1 MLCKPHFIL
10 SMAILAASG
19 IQAFAQTPPGTFN
32 GYVPSGALGMSGSVV
47 PGTAGGPAPAV
58 TANPRPVAGQGGLP
72 ALADGNELNPARIQ
86 GFNSAVES
94 TFPMTPDMVRQ
105 YRQIFD
111 EQQRAMLERPEP
123 AAVIDAGLITLEPGE
138 TPGRIQL
145 APGIASV
152 IGFYDATGQAWPI
165 DQYVVGNGE
174 NFQVLALGDDSNNL
188 VLTPLARMGWTNI
201 VIQLRDEPKPVVLRI
216 EVSEQSA
223 HFRHDIQIARNGPNA
238 EVNTAVPIRPV
249 TEAGSRTLL
258 AVLTRTDLP
267 PGAVRAGVSNVQ
279 AEAWQIGDNLYVR
292 SRHALLSPAWTA
304 SMAGPDRVRVY
315 EIQPSNAL
323 LFSIDGRVVRASVE
337 LP

>member
-1 MLCKPHFIL
+1 MPFKPQFVL
-10 SMAILAASG
+10 SMAILAVSG
-19 IQAFAQTPPGTFN
+19 LPVFAQTSPAFN

-47 PGTAGGPAPAV
+47 PGTAGAPVSQAQV
-58 TANPRPVAGQGGLP
+58 RPRPVAGQGGLP
-72 ALADGNELNPARIQ
+72 ALADGNELSAQRIE
-86 GFNSAVES
+86 GFNTAVEN

-123 AAVIDAGLITLEPGE
+123 SAVIDAGLITLEPGE
-138 TPGRIQL
+138 TPGRIHL

-188 VLTPLARMGWTNI
+188 VLTPLGRLGWTNI
-201 VIQLRDEPKPVVLRI
+201 VIQLRDEPKPVVLRV

-238 EVNTAVPIRPV
+238 AVNTAVPTRSV
-249 TEAGSRTLL
+249 TEAGSRMLL
-258 AVLTRTDLP
+258 SVLTRTDLP
-267 PGAVRAGVSNVQ
+267 PGAARAPVSNVQ

-292 SRHALLSPAWTA
+292 SRHALLSPAWSA
-304 SMAGPDRVRVY
+304 SMAGPDQVRVY
-315 EIQPSNAL
+315 EIPPSNAL
-323 LFSIDGRVVRASVE
+323 LFSIDGRVIRAGVE